1 MLHRKCNS
9 AFKEPGVEGEIER
22 KEGHLF
28 IYETVIYLRDREGQ
42 FLSLDEK
49 GFVQFGYGIVRDA
62 GIHAAACQMINP
74 YHLGALSFWGGQIDN
89 EALRQRGGF

>member
-1 MLHRKCNS
+1 M
-9 AFKEPGVEGEIER
+9 KEKR
-22 KEGHLF
+22 D
-28 IYETVIYLRDREGQ
+28 IYLFTRPLRTV

-62 GIHAAACQMINP
+62 GIHAAACQIINP
-74 YHLGALSFWGGQIDN
+74 YHFEALSFLGGQIDN

>member
-1 MLHRKCNS
+1 MLLKSLGWRGK
-9 AFKEPGVEGEIER
+9 IER
-22 KEGHLF
+22 KERHLF

-49 GFVQFGYGIVRDA
+49 DFVQFGYGIVRGA

-74 YHLGALSFWGGQIDN
+74 YHFGALPD
-89 EALRQRGGF
+89 

>member
-1 MLHRKCNS
+1 MIKTFCSMES
-9 AFKEPGVEGEIER
+9 ATVLLKSLGWRREIER

-49 GFVQFGYGIVRDA
+49 GFVQFDYGIVGDA
-62 GIHAAACQMINP
+62 GIHAAACQIINP
-74 YHLGALSFWGGQIDN
+74 YYFKALPD
-89 EALRQRGGF
+89 L